1 MASKRFDLINA
12 RMNVS
17 VKITLQSRTTAGYDW
32 EPEFNEQELKL
43 VKKNRIVSHRTL
55 GASPK
60 TVFDFEPLS
69 KGDHEIIFI
78 LQRPWEGKPIEEK
91 QIIVHVV

>member
-1 MASKRFDLINA
+1 MGSKHLDRINA

-32 EPEFNEQELKL
+32 KPEFNEDVLKL
-43 VKKNRIVSHRTL
+43 VKKNRIVSHRAL

-60 TVFDFEPLS
+60 TVFDFQPLS
-69 KGDHEIIFI
+69 KGDHEIVFV
-78 LQRPWEGKPIEEK
+78 LQRPWENTPIEEK
-91 QIIVHVV
+91 QFILHVY

>member
-1 MASKRFDLINA
+1 MASKRFERINA

-32 EPEFNEQELKL
+32 KPEFNEQALKL
-43 VKKNRIVSHRTL
+43 VKKNRIVSHRSL
-55 GASPK
+55 GATPK

-69 KGDHEIIFI
+69 KGDHAILFI
-78 LQRPWEGKPIEEK
+78 LQRPWEEEPIEEK
-91 QIIVHVV
+91 QIILHVS